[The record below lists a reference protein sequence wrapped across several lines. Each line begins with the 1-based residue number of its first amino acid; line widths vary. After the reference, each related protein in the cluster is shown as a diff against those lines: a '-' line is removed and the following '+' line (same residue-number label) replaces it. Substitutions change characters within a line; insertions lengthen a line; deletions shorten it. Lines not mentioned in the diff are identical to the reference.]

1 MKEQKTETIGRRIQA
16 LRRQANLSQEA
27 LAGRLGVSRQA
38 LGKWEADQSL
48 PGIDNLQALAAEL
61 GVTVDQLLTGSPEAG
76 EDPPLDQP
84 GPQPENAPPADPA
97 LSLAGVKAL
106 LDASE
111 QAAARRRRRTWLAV
125 AAGVLAAV
133 LALGWGME
141 VYARRLEELQTRI
154 SGLDTQVA
162 GIQDGIQNQISSIRA
177 GIEESLRQQDRLVES
192 VDYQY
197 GDYTPADSSLELEV
211 QLLMR
216 QYQPGTT
223 GALVLSCPGQ
233 QTVNLPLEADGSGGF
248 SFSGPVTLWDSLS
261 AAVAFTLPDG
271 TVHNETLWEE
281 SNWAGMYRLTVQL
294 QTEEFTFT
302 LSGGKVKMDSCLGV
316 YIESNSWDTT
326 LYPVQA
332 SVELYIGGKKQR
344 VWPVDL
350 DLSIDGGSTAAAV
363 PEGAA
368 DQQADV
374 YGGATYYIYPEGQWD
389 CPDGSQ
395 LELRAVVTDN
405 LGQEYLVKE
414 NWQL

>member
-1 MKEQKTETIGRRIQA
+1 MKEHSTETIGRRIQA

-61 GVTVDQLLTGSPEAG
+61 GVTVDQLLTGGPEAG
-76 EDPPLDQP
+76 EAPAPDQP
-84 GPQPENAPPADPA
+84 GTQPENAPPADPA

-106 LDASE
+106 LDAAE
-111 QAAARRRRRTWLAV
+111 QAAARRRRRTLLAV
-125 AAGVLAAV
+125 VAGILAAA
-133 LALGWGME
+133 LALGWGVE
-141 VYARRLEELQTRI
+141 VYARRLEELQSRI
-154 SGLDTQVA
+154 SGLDSQVS
-162 GIQDGIQNQISSIRA
+162 GIQDGIQRQISSIRA

-197 GDYTPADSSLELEV
+197 GDYNPADSTLDLTV
-211 QLLMR
+211 RLLMR

-223 GALVLSCPGQ
+223 GMLVLSCPGE
-233 QTVNLPLEADGSGGF
+233 QTVSLPLEGDESGSF
-248 SFSGPVTLWDSLS
+248 SFSGPVALWDSLS

-271 TVHNETLWEE
+271 TVRNETLWEE
-281 SNWAGMYRLTVQL
+281 SSWAGMYRLTVQL

-302 LSGGKVKMDSCLGV
+302 LSGGKVKMDSCLGL
-316 YIESNSWDTT
+316 YIESSSWDTT
-326 LYPVQA
+326 IYPVQA

-344 VWPVDL
+344 AWPVDL
-350 DLSIDGGSTAAAV
+350 DLSVGGSTAAAV

-374 YGGATYYIYPEGQWD
+374 YGGVTYYIYPEGQWD
-389 CPDGSQ
+389 YSDGSQ

-405 LGQEYLVKE
+405 LGQEYLVKD

>member
-1 MKEQKTETIGRRIQA
+1 MKEHSTETIGRRIQA

-61 GVTVDQLLTGSPEAG
+61 GVTVDQLLTGGPETG
-76 EDPPLDQP
+76 EDPALDQP
-84 GPQPENAPPADPA
+84 GTRPENAPPADPA

-106 LDASE
+106 LDAAE
-111 QAAARRRRRTWLAV
+111 QAAARRRRRTLLAV
-125 AAGVLAAV
+125 VAGILAAA

-141 VYARRLEELQTRI
+141 VYARRLEELQSRI
-154 SGLDTQVA
+154 SGLDTQVS
-162 GIQDGIQNQISSIRA
+162 GIQDGIQHQISSIRA
-177 GIEESLRQQDRLVES
+177 GIEESLRQQDRLVER

-197 GDYTPADSSLELEV
+197 GDYNPADSSLGLTV
-211 QLLMR
+211 RLLMR

-223 GALVLSCPGQ
+223 GMLVLSCPGE
-233 QTVNLPLEADGSGGF
+233 QTVSLPMEGDESGSF

-281 SNWAGMYRLTVQL
+281 SSWAGMYRLTVQL
-294 QTEEFTFT
+294 ETEEFTFT
-302 LSGGKVKMDSCLGV
+302 LSGGKVKMDSCVGL
-316 YIESNSWDTT
+316 YIEASSWDTN

-350 DLSIDGGSTAAAV
+350 DLFTEKDSTAPAV
-363 PEGAA
+363 PESAA
-368 DQQADV
+368 DQRAGL
-374 YGGATYYIYPEGQWD
+374 YGGVTYYIYPEGQWD

>member
-1 MKEQKTETIGRRIQA
+1 MKEQNTETIGRRIQA

-61 GVTVDQLLTGSPEAG
+61 GVTVDQLLTGSPEAE
-76 EDPPLDQP
+76 EDPAPNQP
-84 GPQPENAPPADPA
+84 GSQPENAPPADPA

-106 LDASE
+106 LDAAE
-111 QAAARRRRRTWLAV
+111 QAAARRRRRTLLAV
-125 AAGVLAAV
+125 VAGILAAA

-233 QTVNLPLEADGSGGF
+233 QTVTLPLEGDGSGGF
-248 SFSGPVTLWDSLS
+248 SFAGPVALWDSLS
-261 AAVAFTLPDG
+261 AAVTFTLPDG

-281 SNWAGMYRLTVQL
+281 PNWKEMYQLTVQL
-294 QTEEFTFT
+294 QTEDFTFT
-302 LSGGKVKMDSCLGV
+302 ISGGKVKMDSCVGV
-316 YIESNSWDTT
+316 YIEASSWDTNI
-326 LYPVQA
+326 YPVQA

-350 DLSIDGGSTAAAV
+350 DLSVGGGSTAAAV

-368 DQQADV
+368 DQLADV